1 MSVRQIDSNIIATA
15 FDNTFIFNS
24 ISKQFDSELLAAL
37 DLQASLCF
45 EEVTEFIDALEDF
58 ANYDANT
65 STKSK
70 AELVAEMAKEA
81 IDLKVVSDGLLQK
94 LQASGLID
102 MNEALLQVAEN
113 NLSKFPT
120 KVDYN
125 WCTSKGW
132 EPVWNEDHGRFVLKD
147 SNGKTMKPFDYKKV
161 SLIPLVKDLT

>member
-1 MSVRQIDSNIIATA
+1 MSVKQIDSNIIATA
-15 FDNTFIFNS
+15 FDNTFSFNS
-24 ISKQFDSELLAAL
+24 ISKQFDSEVLAGL
-37 DLQASLCF
+37 DLQANLCF

-65 STKSK
+65 SHQSK
-70 AELVAEMAKEA
+70 EELISELAKEA

-102 MNEALLQVAEN
+102 MNEALLQVTEN
-113 NLSKFPT
+113 NLSKFPP

-125 WCTSKGW
+125 WCANKGW
-132 EPVWNEDHGRFVLKD
+132 EPMWNEDYGRFVLKD

-161 SLIPLVKDLT
+161 SLVPLVKELT